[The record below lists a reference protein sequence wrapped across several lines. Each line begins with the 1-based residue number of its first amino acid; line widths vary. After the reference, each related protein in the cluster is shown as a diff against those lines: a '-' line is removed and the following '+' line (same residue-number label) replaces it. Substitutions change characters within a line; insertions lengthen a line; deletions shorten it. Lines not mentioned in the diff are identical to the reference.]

1 MFIIQLDR
9 EESRRVHDAVQS
21 GREVSFLRS
30 DSDNHTPHAFTTP
43 TTLCSESERKDEIPY
58 LDAFHAMKEKK

>member
-1 MFIIQLDR
+1 MFIIQLDQ
-9 EESRRVHDAVQS
+9 EESRRIHDAVQS

-30 DSDNHTPHAFTTP
+30 DSDNHTFNALPTP
-43 TTLCSESERKDEIPY
+43 STPCSESERKDEIPY